1 MGIFDFIKKVGKSI
15 TKGISKIFKEV
26 KRGIS
31 RIADSDWARTLLVGA
46 AIFTGG
52 MALSGGIAGWGKAA
66 AAGEGFLGKFV
77 GGAEGFVTALA
88 SPMEQAQKLIAGD
101 TGRPDPTAM
110 AANASAAGQATGAI
124 EQQAITPAGADPGGQ
139 GMGGTLATAQAAQ
152 QPPPVA
158 ANATTQAPPPGKPPE
173 EQSWLEKAAGYA
185 MDFVQSPVGAQ
196 MIQGYSEGKVREEE
210 MKFEDRVRRSWQD
223 PNNALAK
230 LNRSGVG
237 SRFISRGNIP
247 SYNPG
252 NSSVGVST
260 TGALPGEPVSPGV

>member
-1 MGIFDFIKKVGKSI
+1 MGIFDFVKKVVKSV
-15 TKGISKIFKEV
+15 TKGISKVFSSV
-26 KRGIS
+26 KKGLS
-31 RIADSDWARTLLVGA
+31 RIADSDWGRVLLTGA

-88 SPMEQAQKLIAGD
+88 SPMDQAQKLIAGS
-101 TGRPDPTAM
+101 GPDPTAM
-110 AANASAAGQATGAI
+110 AANASAAGKATGAI
-124 EQQAITPAGADPGGQ
+124 EQQAISPAGADPGGQ

-152 QPPPVA
+152 QQPPPSAV
-158 ANATTQAPPPGKPPE
+158 ANASQAPPGQQPPA

-196 MIQGYSEGKVREEE
+196 MIQGYAAGKEREEE
-210 MKFEDRVRRSWQD
+210 MEFEDRVRRSWQD

-252 NSSVGVST
+252 NSSVGTPT
-260 TGALPGEPVSPGV
+260 TGALPGEPISPGV